1 MLRAPAGRP
10 TVIAEVDVTSAIKE
24 TDTFVS
30 TMVIEV
36 EFWGFRLNLASWTAC
51 RTVLVRRESTHGF
64 CGHVQL
70 GTSGRLQCNV
80 PPVSVKMVLV
90 VIKCE
95 YHS

>member
-1 MLRAPAGRP
+1 
-10 TVIAEVDVTSAIKE
+10 VTSAIKE
-24 TDTFVS
+24 IDTFVS

-36 EFWGFRLNLASWTAC
+36 EFWGFRLNLVSRTAC
-51 RTVLVRRESTHGF
+51 RTVLVRREGTYSF

-90 VIKCE
+90 VAKCE
-95 YHS
+95 CHS

>member
-10 TVIAEVDVTSAIKE
+10 TVIAGVDVTSAIKE
-24 TDTFVS
+24 IDTFVS

-36 EFWGFRLNLASWTAC
+36 EFWAFRLSLASWTAC
-51 RTVLVRRESTHGF
+51 RTVLVRRKSTHGF

-80 PPVSVKMVLV
+80 PPVTVKIVLV
-90 VIKCE
+90 VVECE
-95 YHS
+95 CHS